1 MITGTTTSAA
11 SRLSDTPPAISRLI
25 TSLEED
31 LELKLFNRHK
41 GRCPFLQCSGTKFS
55 RIGTP
60 GADSRKNSSAI
71 SLCGSGANLGVSG
84 HRQHQIGTAHYLRKS
99 GSFLSIQVNK
109 NSNCGKKK
117 KRLKHTAEQFE
128 PFRQYVLTP
137 ENCDK
142 LSDRNDNP

>member
-99 GSFLSIQVNK
+99 GSFFLMAQASGSTVKGLS
-109 NSNCGKKK
+109 KKII
-117 KRLKHTAEQFE
+117 
-128 PFRQYVLTP
+128 
-137 ENCDK
+137 
-142 LSDRNDNP
+142 LSSPCMAIKTTL